1 MEEYTLTLEEIER
14 VNSFFPDDKPLF
26 VVDGNEF
33 KASSS
38 DWKERMKAKAIEMG
52 VFGNGKNYGN

>member
-1 MEEYTLTLEEIER
+1 MEKYTLTEEYTLTLNEIKKI
-14 VNSFFPDDKPLF
+14 NSYFPDDKPLF

-38 DWKERMKAKAIEMG
+38 DWKERLKAKAIERG
-52 VFGNGKNYGN
+52 VWK

>member
-1 MEEYTLTLEEIER
+1 MEEYTLTLNEIKKI
-14 VNSFFPDDKPLF
+14 NSIFPDDKPLF

-38 DWKERMKAKAIEMG
+38 DWKERLKAKAIERG
-52 VFGNGKNYGN
+52 IWK

>member
-1 MEEYTLTLEEIER
+1 MEEYTLTLNEIKKI
-14 VNSFFPDDKPLF
+14 NSCFPDDKPLF

-38 DWKERMKAKAIEMG
+38 DWKERLKEKAIERG
-52 VFGNGKNYGN
+52 IWK